1 MIATISSTTKRSS
14 ESNLKTVKKPST
26 QSSSRIRVILWG
38 EKSNKSYSWVHE
50 FNFVNILQ
58 PYYEVLQKVW
68 SNPNVGPTHIFNAT
82 GGSCKVG
89 VAKQEF
95 LSKLF
100 QSLSKVK
107 HLCIPTKLATKHA
120 ILTIVVSFNS
130 NFSIRQKAHLL
141 NVRPRIVAMAIHHR
155 HLM

>member
-1 MIATISSTTKRSS
+1 MIATISSSTKRSS

-58 PYYEVLQKVW
+58 PYYKVLQKVW
-68 SNPNVGPTHIFNAT
+68 SNPNVGPTHIFNT
-82 GGSCKVG
+82 TRGSCKVG

-95 LSKLF
+95 LSTLK
-100 QSLSKVK
+100 SKEKTKEQFDK
-107 HLCIPTKLATKHA
+107 HQRNWKWTKLLSWGSRGLQQHWNCTGQC
-120 ILTIVVSFNS
+120 T
-130 NFSIRQKAHLL
+130 
-141 NVRPRIVAMAIHHR
+141 PT
-155 HLM
+155 